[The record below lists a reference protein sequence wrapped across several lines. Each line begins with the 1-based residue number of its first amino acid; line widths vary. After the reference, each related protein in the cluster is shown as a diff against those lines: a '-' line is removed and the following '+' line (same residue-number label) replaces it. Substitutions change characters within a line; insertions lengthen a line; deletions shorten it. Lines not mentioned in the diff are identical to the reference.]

1 REMCS
6 YPLYVNDIADTVK
19 MVQKYPNPCSPSF
32 VRTFIFRVE
41 KETVVNIKLGLP
53 SRDSVVTILHKSLS
67 EGYYKLTFPGIN
79 SDYITK
85 YINTNRKTAVEVL
98 FIIDKKLFSFSL
110 FRG

>member
-1 REMCS
+1 MSSCAPDIINGEFSRLEKIGTFESPEEILQREMCS

-53 SRDSVVTILHKSLS
+53 SRDSVVTILHK
-67 EGYYKLTFPGIN
+67 
-79 SDYITK
+79 
-85 YINTNRKTAVEVL
+85 
-98 FIIDKKLFSFSL
+98 
-110 FRG
+110 